1 MQERRR
7 AGQDDRSLGDLF
19 AELIQ
24 ELTTLVR
31 QELLLARTELGQKA
45 VRVGRDVASVAIGG
59 AVAYAGLLAIIAAVI
74 IGLADLGLPWW
85 LSALLVGVAVALVGY
100 FLIQRGL
107 SALRREDLTPR
118 QTIETLREDARFVK
132 EQTK

>member
-7 AGQDDRSLGDLF
+7 AGQDDRSLGELF

-24 ELTTLVR
+24 ELTTLLR

-45 VRVGRDVASVAIGG
+45 ARVGRDIASVAIGG
-59 AVAYAGLLAIIAAVI
+59 AVAYAGLLAIIASVI

-107 SALRREDLTPR
+107 TALRREDLTPR

>member
-1 MQERRR
+1 MQQAREE
-7 AGQDDRSLGDLF
+7 RSLGELFTDLTR
-19 AELIQ
+19 